1 MTHVIGTALN
11 VQDLARAIDFYTN
24 VLGMK
29 ESARYE
35 LESFNEVVMSSGEG
49 SGAATIMLVERPD
62 HSGPYTLGDG
72 LYKVMID
79 VDDVRLTCERVT
91 KWGGTIEVQPAELPA
106 HGVTMA
112 MVLDVDG
119 YRLELLQVS
128 RP

>member
-1 MTHVIGTALN
+1 MHVLGTALH
-11 VQDLARAIDFYTN
+11 VEDLGRSIDFYTN
-24 VLGMK
+24 VLGMQ

-35 LESFNEVVMSSGEG
+35 LESFNEVVMSSDGG
-49 SGAATIMLVERPD
+49 SGTATIILVERPD

-72 LYKVMID
+72 LYKIMID
-79 VDDVRLTCERVT
+79 VDDVRLTCERVVRS
-91 KWGGTIEVQPAELPA
+91 GGTIEVQPTELPA

-112 MVLDVDG
+112 MVLDIDG